1 MAVTVADC
9 RFVPADLSAGIGSA
23 DMMDALQI
31 R

>member
-1 MAVTVADC
+1 MAVTVVDC

-23 DMMDALQI
+23 DRLDAVQI